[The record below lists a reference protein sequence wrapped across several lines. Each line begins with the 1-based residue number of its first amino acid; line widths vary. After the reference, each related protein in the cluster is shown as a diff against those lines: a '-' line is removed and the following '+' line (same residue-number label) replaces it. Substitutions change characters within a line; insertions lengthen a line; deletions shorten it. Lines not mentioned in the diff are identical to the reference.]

1 LRAVAL
7 FFILGNCYEKALS
20 LGSIVF
26 VSPENEAPVKLDLNA
41 ILPTETQN
49 IDTAALGKAQQNLQ
63 LTFHKKMEDPELKV
77 VDVVLNSFSYLGCMT
92 HEEFYGDTPK
102 VKPTTG
108 SPLRMVPTNDVLPKE

>member
-1 LRAVAL
+1 MKKHYHLVH
-7 FFILGNCYEKALS
+7 
-20 LGSIVF
+20 GSIVF
-26 VSPENEAPVKLDLNA
+26 LDKESESPIKLDLNA

-49 IDTAALGKAQQNLQ
+49 IDTKALGKAQQNLQ

-102 VKPTTG
+102 VQPIKN
-108 SPLRMVPTNDVLPKE
+108 SPLRMVSTNDVLPKE